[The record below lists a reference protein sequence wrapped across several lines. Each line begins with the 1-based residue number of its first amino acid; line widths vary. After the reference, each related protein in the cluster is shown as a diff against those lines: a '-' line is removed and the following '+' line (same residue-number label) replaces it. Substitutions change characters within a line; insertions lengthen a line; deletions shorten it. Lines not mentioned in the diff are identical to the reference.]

1 MNRKTISIAV
11 ALAAVAAS
19 TAMPVAAAGPS
30 VRAAVATDGTLRI
43 TGSPRADV
51 IALRLNAAIRDQL
64 QVDVGN
70 DGTADDTFDLGTVRA
85 IDIEA
90 GNGNDTVTIDQVNGA
105 FTTTEPTR
113 IDGGN
118 GDDILNGGSGAEIL
132 DGGNGDDVIDGNGG
146 ADTAFLG
153 NGDDTF
159 IWDPGDGS
167 DVVEGGRGSDAMVF
181 NGAGGNEIMAAT
193 AFFGRVEFTRN
204 LGGILMDLNGIESID
219 VNALGGTD
227 SVTVSDMS
235 GTDLRRVNVD
245 LAGSLGGSSGDG
257 AADVVNVFGT
267 KGDDSIAV
275 SANGGAVDVTGLAAL
290 VHVTHADSD
299 KDSLVIDPIEGNDN
313 VALDP
318 ALPGLIQ
325 VSVL

>member
-30 VRAAVATDGTLRI
+30 VRAAVASDGTLRI
-43 TGSPRADV
+43 TGTPRADV
-51 IALRLNAAIRDQL
+51 IALRLSATVRGQL
-64 QVDVGN
+64 QVDLGN
-70 DGTADDTFDLGTVRA
+70 DGTADDTFDAGTFRA
-85 IDIEA
+85 IDVEA
-90 GNGNDTVTIDQVNGA
+90 GNGNDTVTIDQINGA
-105 FTTTEPTR
+105 FTTTDPTR

-118 GDDILNGGSGAEIL
+118 GDDILNGGSGNEVL
-132 DGGNGDDVIDGNGG
+132 DGGNGDDVIDGNAG

-167 DVVEGGRGSDAMVF
+167 DVVEGGRGSDTMVF

-204 LGGILMDLNGIESID
+204 LGGILMDLDGIESID

-245 LAGSLGGSSGDG
+245 LAGSLGGSSADG
-257 AADVVNVFGT
+257 AADVVSVFGT

-275 SANGGAVDVTGLAAL
+275 SANGGAVDVSGLAAL

-299 KDSLVIDPIEGNDN
+299 KDSLVIDPITGNDN